1 MKKVQRSSHDPFM
14 IHPLHSARMNSRRSS
29 FLRRSRL
36 TMGLAAL
43 FVLSGG
49 FNTGYVSTD
58 GVAAAAAGGG
68 GSSHA
73 TAGTYVVQVAGS
85 FNGTGQASVGSGKVH
100 ITATVTDTDGHSG
113 TLKADLTINANHFKG
128 AGTITTNN
136 GSVDMVIEG
145 RADSADQKK
154 NNAGRP
160 NEVQIGPRILA
171 SFKTSDDRAGRIFGR
186 PNNGQQPN

>member
-1 MKKVQRSSHDPFM
+1 MKKVYRPSHDPLM
-14 IHPLHSARMNSRRSS
+14 IDKLHSARMNSRRSS

-49 FNTGYVSTD
+49 FGAGYVTNGSD
-58 GVAAAAAGGG
+58 VVRGDPG
-68 GSSHA
+68 GSTHA

-100 ITATVTDTDGHSG
+100 ITATVTDTNGNSG

-128 AGTITTNN
+128 AGTITTN
-136 GSVDMVIEG
+136 GGTVDMVIEG